1 MKENKMTIAIL
12 CYICISFIVALM
24 IVPAA
29 QAGEKTVKYK
39 VVAPVTKMDF
49 IPIPDMKGH
58 IVGALERRGV
68 AIYENGETAAYH
80 CMIIFDASKEQD
92 GTWEGYGEL
101 SFADGSMTI
110 TKSQGTI
117 INGKPKLVK
126 GTGKYIEGTGRF
138 EGIKGELSYDCKW
151 ATPYTKD
158 TTKGDLVCDTTTT
171 YTLPKK

>member
-1 MKENKMTIAIL
+1 MKKNKMTIAIL
-12 CYICISFIVALM
+12 CCICISLFAALM

-29 QAGEKTVKYK
+29 QAGEKAVKYK
-39 VVAPVTKMDF
+39 VVAPITKIDF

-80 CMIIFDASKEQD
+80 AMIIFDSSKKQD
-92 GTWEGYGEL
+92 GTWEGYAEL

-110 TKSQGTI
+110 TKSKGTTI
-117 INGKPKLVK
+117 RGKPSLVK
-126 GTGKYIEGTGRF
+126 GTGKYIKGTGRF
-138 EGIKGELSYDCKW
+138 EGIQGECSFNCKYV
-151 ATPYTKD
+151 TPYTKD
-158 TTKGDLVCDTTTT
+158 TTKGDLVCDVTST